1 MEENSQIGVFETTE
15 VIVSQFSE
23 TTKGL
28 TCLSNYDLAKLNLE
42 ALNAKHEA
50 RATELCLINKL
61 SPIESKEIISIR
73 AELRTPRYLLQKIV
87 KDNKSAFEAYKKA
100 YTTKLEELIEINE
113 SLEDKVNSK
122 IKQQEQFV
130 KEGKEEAQR
139 IEVLRV
145 QTIKDKIDEIE
156 KSCYDIINQTSFD
169 EVDFSKTKLVAFSEI
184 DFDFEEYDILFEG
197 IKSRV
202 ESAFES
208 KISSLTIL
216 ENQRLD
222 NIRLEEENKEA
233 KRVSDLQASRLTEI
247 MPYVA
252 FGEPIDLS
260 RLHEL
265 EEDVFDGLLHTKE
278 SLFNLEVMRKDKEK
292 ELLDAENL
300 AKETKARQEK
310 DQIFEVRKKRL
321 AEIGLN
327 LIDYWFK
334 DDSGEILVNQDV
346 IYSKEALLFEEYLE
360 GVKEYIKSI
369 PVLKFIKSEL
379 GEPLEEVQKEIDLKL
394 SKGKNQTGWN
404 FVNLEQ
410 LKQANKERV
419 RRLSKDKLYFSTK
432 INKIPLLSKE
442 FSNEESL
449 LFVTK
454 ANERIQSLK
463 NELLT
468 ELDHKF

>member
-1 MEENSQIGVFETTE
+1 MEKKSKDIENSQIGVFETTE

-42 ALNAKHEA
+42 ALKAKHEA

-73 AELRTPRYLLQKIV
+73 AELRTPRYLLQKII
-87 KDNKSAFEAYKKA
+87 KDNKSAFESYKKA
-100 YTTKLEELIEINE
+100 YTIKLEELIEVNE
-113 SLEDKVNSK
+113 SLEDQVNTK

-130 KEGKEEAQR
+130 KEEKEEAQR
-139 IEVLRV
+139 MEVLRV

-169 EVDFSKTKLVAFSEI
+169 EVEFSKTKLIAFSEI

-233 KRVSDLQASRLTEI
+233 KRISDLQASRLTEI

-252 FGEPIDLS
+252 FGEPIDLA
-260 RLHEL
+260 RLYEL

-278 SLFNLEVMRKDKEK
+278 SLFNLEVKRKEKEK

-310 DQIFEVRKKRL
+310 DQIFEIRKKRL
-321 AEIGLN
+321 AEIGIN
-327 LIDYWFK
+327 LIDGWFK
-334 DDSGEILVNQDV
+334 DGLGEILLNQDV
-346 IYSKEALLFEEYLE
+346 IYSKDSLAFEKYLEIAKEYVAGQKALETPFEEE
-360 GVKEYIKSI
+360 QE
-369 PVLKFIKSEL
+369 
-379 GEPLEEVQKEIDLKL
+379 EIDLEL

-468 ELDHKF
+468 ELENL

>member
-1 MEENSQIGVFETTE
+1 MEKKSKDIENSQIGVFETTE

-42 ALNAKHEA
+42 ALKAKHEA

-73 AELRTPRYLLQKIV
+73 AELRTPRYLLQKII
-87 KDNKSAFEAYKKA
+87 KDNKSAFESYKKA
-100 YTTKLEELIEINE
+100 YTIKLEELIEVNE
-113 SLEDKVNSK
+113 SLEDQVNTK

-130 KEGKEEAQR
+130 KEEKEEAQR
-139 IEVLRV
+139 MEVLRV

-169 EVDFSKTKLVAFSEI
+169 EVEFSKTKLIAFSEI

-208 KISSLTIL
+208 KISSLTTL

-233 KRVSDLQASRLTEI
+233 KRISDLQASRLTEI

-252 FGEPIDLS
+252 FGEPIDLA
-260 RLHEL
+260 RLYEL

-278 SLFNLEVMRKDKEK
+278 SLFNLEVKRKEKEK

-310 DQIFEVRKKRL
+310 DQIFEIRKKRL
-321 AEIGLN
+321 AEIGIN
-327 LIDYWFK
+327 LIDGWFK
-334 DDSGEILVNQDV
+334 DGLGEILLNQDV
-346 IYSKEALLFEEYLE
+346 IYSKDSLAFEKYLEIAKEYVAGQKALETPFEEE
-360 GVKEYIKSI
+360 QE
-369 PVLKFIKSEL
+369 
-379 GEPLEEVQKEIDLKL
+379 EIDLEL

-468 ELDHKF
+468 ELENL

>member
-1 MEENSQIGVFETTE
+1 MEKKSKDIENSQIGVFETTE

-42 ALNAKHEA
+42 ALKAKHEA

-73 AELRTPRYLLQKIV
+73 AELRTPRYLLQKII
-87 KDNKSAFEAYKKA
+87 KDNKSAFESYKKA
-100 YTTKLEELIEINE
+100 YTIKLEELIEVNE
-113 SLEDKVNSK
+113 SLEDQVNTK

-130 KEGKEEAQR
+130 KEEKEEAQR
-139 IEVLRV
+139 MEVLRV

-156 KSCYDIINQTSFD
+156 KSCYEIINQTSFD
-169 EVDFSKTKLVAFSEI
+169 EVEFSKTKLVAFSEI

-233 KRVSDLQASRLTEI
+233 KRISDLQASRLTEI

-252 FGEPIDLS
+252 FGEPIDLA
-260 RLHEL
+260 RLYEL

-278 SLFNLEVMRKDKEK
+278 SLFNLEVKRKEKEK

-310 DQIFEVRKKRL
+310 DQIFEIRKKRL
-321 AEIGLN
+321 AEIGIN
-327 LIDYWFK
+327 LIDGWFK
-334 DDSGEILVNQDV
+334 DGLGEILLNQDV
-346 IYSKEALLFEEYLE
+346 IYSKDSLAFEKYLEIAKEYVAGQKALETPFEEE
-360 GVKEYIKSI
+360 QE
-369 PVLKFIKSEL
+369 
-379 GEPLEEVQKEIDLKL
+379 EIDLEL

-468 ELDHKF
+468 ELENL